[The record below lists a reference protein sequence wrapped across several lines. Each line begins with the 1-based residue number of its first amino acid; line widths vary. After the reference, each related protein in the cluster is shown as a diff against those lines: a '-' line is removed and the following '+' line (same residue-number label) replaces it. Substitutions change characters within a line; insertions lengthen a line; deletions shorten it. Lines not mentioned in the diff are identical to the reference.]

1 MTGGEFREMMECNN
15 SLFITRVPAFVIAPD
30 HTNINSEYISSTVN
44 YISLTVVKSEYYK
57 DSAGRSDILIKISH
71 RTTPYC
77 STTPT
82 YINLL
87 SKLTSYALI
96 NLLGI
101 GFNSYY
107 QVIENDREFTPHSK
121 SEVLEQLNK
130 YNKWKKIRMR
140 EDNLYELLINEK

>member
-1 MTGGEFREMMECNN
+1 MTGGEFREIMECNN
-15 SLFITRVPAFVIAPD
+15 SLFITRVPAFVVTPD
-30 HTNINSEYISSTVN
+30 HTHINSEYLSNTVN

-57 DSAGRSDILIKISH
+57 DSAGKSDILIKVSH

-82 YINLL
+82 YVNLL
-87 SKLTSYALI
+87 SKLTSYTLI

-107 QVIENDREFTPHSK
+107 KVIENDREFSHNSK

-130 YNKWKKIRMR
+130 YTKWKTLRMR
-140 EDNLYELLINEK
+140 EDNLLELLINGK